1 MPQKKVTRV
10 EFPTKPLLPSQSTL
24 LKRVAAYARVSTV
37 KDSQENSLQSQQ
49 EYFTEYI
56 RHHPDWVFAG
66 MYTDDGVSG
75 LSIRR
80 RDNFNR
86 MVNDALDGKI
96 DLILTKSL
104 SRFARNTVDAL
115 TTIRKL
121 KAAGVAVYFQRENIN
136 TMDSTGEFLL
146 TLMSSFAE
154 EESRSISENVTWAV
168 RHRYAQGIY
177 HLPGLLL
184 GYRRSLDGEIQVD
197 EAGARV
203 VRFIYLLALAEKSS
217 TDICR
222 ILMEYNISSPGES
235 KVWESKTV
243 RSILKNEKYMG
254 DAILQKQVTVDF
266 LTKTSNYGLTVE
278 KKIIDAV
285 AVIANEN
292 RYHPVCDFLNAL
304 QWDGTERIR
313 FCLHRFLGSDTD
325 DYTYEALKLFLLGA
339 ISRAFKPGCKFEVM
353 LCLVGGQGAGKSS
366 FFRLLAVN
374 DDWFSDDLKKLDDE
388 NVYRKM
394 QGHWII
400 EMSEM
405 IATANA
411 KSIEEIKSFLS
422 RQKETYKIP
431 YETHPADRKRQCVFG
446 GSSNTLDFLPL
457 DRTGNRRFVPVMVY
471 PERAEVHILADEQAS
486 REYINQMWAEAMEI
500 YRSGNFRL
508 RFSPAMNAYLKA
520 HQKDFMPEDT
530 KAGQILDYLE
540 RYSGSIVCS
549 KQLYKEALGHDYDEP
564 KQWELREIND
574 IMNNA
579 VTGWRAF
586 SNPRYFPEPYR
597 RQKGWERIR
606 NDNEPDNSMDGFQE
620 IPTEEMEQ
628 LGLPEEWLKQK

>member
-1 MPQKKVTRV
+1 MQRESESEENVSWNEIAEVLDTEMSTV
-10 EFPTKPLLPSQSTL
+10 EDIRADLARNDKGNTCQTINNCMLVFQRDPLL
-24 LKRVAAYARVSTV
+24 KGA
-37 KDSQENSLQSQQ
+37 
-49 EYFTEYI
+49 I
-56 RHHPDWVFAG
+56 RKNE
-66 MYTDDGVSG
+66 
-75 LSIRR
+75 LS
-80 RDNFNR
+80 
-86 MVNDALDGKI
+86 GKI
-96 DLILTKSL
+96 DIVGNLGWQRTSSSLTD
-104 SRFARNTVDAL
+104 TD
-115 TTIRKL
+115 
-121 KAAGVAVYFQRENIN
+121 VYQIH
-136 TMDSTGEFLL
+136 
-146 TLMSSFAE
+146 
-154 EESRSISENVTWAV
+154 W
-168 RHRYAQGIY
+168 
-177 HLPGLLL
+177 
-184 GYRRSLDGEIQVD
+184 
-197 EAGARV
+197 
-203 VRFIYLLALAEKSS
+203 YLEK
-217 TDICR
+217 
-222 ILMEYNISSPGES
+222 
-235 KVWESKTV
+235 
-243 RSILKNEKYMG
+243 
-254 DAILQKQVTVDF
+254 
-266 LTKTSNYGLTVE
+266 NYGL
-278 KKIIDAV
+278 KNDRNINKAMNIV
-285 AVIANEN
+285 ASEN
-292 RYHPVCDFLNAL
+292 RYHPIRDCLEKL
-304 QWDGTERIR
+304 KWDGQPRIDNLLPR
-313 FCLHRFLGSDTD
+313 YLGADHD
-325 DYTYEALKLFLLGA
+325 DYTKEIMRLLMMAAIRRVYE
-339 ISRAFKPGCKFEVM
+339 PGCKFEIMV
-353 LCLVGGQGAGKSS
+353 CLVGGQGAGKST
-366 FFRLLAVN
+366 FFRFLAIN
-374 DDWFSDDLKKLDDE
+374 DEWFSDDLKRMDDD

-508 RFSPAMNAYLKA
+508 RFSPAMNDYLKA

-579 VTGWRAF
+579 VTGWMAF

>member
-1 MPQKKVTRV
+1 MSENGADVSWDDVGKVLEEEMSSAEDIQADLVRNN
-10 EFPTKPLLPSQSTL
+10 KGNICQSIDNCMTVFQRDLL
-24 LKRVAAYARVSTV
+24 LKGA
-37 KDSQENSLQSQQ
+37 
-49 EYFTEYI
+49 I
-56 RHHPDWVFAG
+56 RKNE
-66 MYTDDGVSG
+66 
-75 LSIRR
+75 LS
-80 RDNFNR
+80 
-86 MVNDALDGKI
+86 GKI
-96 DLILTKSL
+96 DIVGDLGWERTSSSLTD
-104 SRFARNTVDAL
+104 TD
-115 TTIRKL
+115 
-121 KAAGVAVYFQRENIN
+121 VYQ
-136 TMDSTGEFLL
+136 LH
-146 TLMSSFAE
+146 
-154 EESRSISENVTWAV
+154 W
-168 RHRYAQGIY
+168 
-177 HLPGLLL
+177 
-184 GYRRSLDGEIQVD
+184 
-197 EAGARV
+197 
-203 VRFIYLLALAEKSS
+203 YLEKQ
-217 TDICR
+217 
-222 ILMEYNISSPGES
+222 YG
-235 KVWESKTV
+235 
-243 RSILKNEKYMG
+243 LKNERNINKAMNI
-254 DAILQKQVTVDF
+254 AA
-266 LTKTSNYGLTVE
+266 SE
-278 KKIIDAV
+278 K
-285 AVIANEN
+285 
-292 RYHPVCDFLNAL
+292 RYHPIREYLEQLV
-304 QWDGTERIR
+304 WDGKHRIGR
-313 FCLHRFLGSDTD
+313 LLPK
-325 DYTYEALKLFLLGA
+325 YLGA
-339 ISRAFKPGCKFEVM
+339 EEDAYTREIMQLLMLAAIHRVYEPGCKYEIMV
-353 LCLVGGQGAGKSS
+353 CLVGGQGAGKST
-366 FFRLLAVN
+366 FFRFLAIK
-374 DDWFSDDLKKLDDE
+374 DEWFSDDLKRMDDD

>member
-1 MPQKKVTRV
+1 MQRESESEENVSWNEIAEVLDTEMSTV
-10 EFPTKPLLPSQSTL
+10 EDIRADLARNDKGNTCQTINNCMLVFQRDPLL
-24 LKRVAAYARVSTV
+24 KGA
-37 KDSQENSLQSQQ
+37 
-49 EYFTEYI
+49 I
-56 RHHPDWVFAG
+56 RKNE
-66 MYTDDGVSG
+66 
-75 LSIRR
+75 LS
-80 RDNFNR
+80 
-86 MVNDALDGKI
+86 GKI
-96 DLILTKSL
+96 DIVGNLGWQRTSSSLTD
-104 SRFARNTVDAL
+104 TD
-115 TTIRKL
+115 
-121 KAAGVAVYFQRENIN
+121 VYQIH
-136 TMDSTGEFLL
+136 
-146 TLMSSFAE
+146 
-154 EESRSISENVTWAV
+154 W
-168 RHRYAQGIY
+168 
-177 HLPGLLL
+177 
-184 GYRRSLDGEIQVD
+184 
-197 EAGARV
+197 
-203 VRFIYLLALAEKSS
+203 YLEK
-217 TDICR
+217 
-222 ILMEYNISSPGES
+222 
-235 KVWESKTV
+235 
-243 RSILKNEKYMG
+243 
-254 DAILQKQVTVDF
+254 
-266 LTKTSNYGLTVE
+266 NYGL
-278 KKIIDAV
+278 KNDRNINKAMNIV
-285 AVIANEN
+285 ASEN
-292 RYHPVCDFLNAL
+292 RYHPIRDCLEKL
-304 QWDGTERIR
+304 KWDGQPRIDNLLPR
-313 FCLHRFLGSDTD
+313 YLGADHD
-325 DYTYEALKLFLLGA
+325 DYTKEIMRLLMMAAIRRVYE
-339 ISRAFKPGCKFEVM
+339 PGCKFEIMV
-353 LCLVGGQGAGKSS
+353 CLVGGQGAGKST
-366 FFRLLAVN
+366 FFRFLAIN
-374 DDWFSDDLKKLDDE
+374 DEWFSDDLKRMDDD

>member
-1 MPQKKVTRV
+1 MQRESESEENVSWNEIGEVLDTEMSTV
-10 EFPTKPLLPSQSTL
+10 EDIRADLARNEKGNICQTINNCMLVFQRDPLL
-24 LKRVAAYARVSTV
+24 KGA
-37 KDSQENSLQSQQ
+37 
-49 EYFTEYI
+49 I
-56 RHHPDWVFAG
+56 RKNE
-66 MYTDDGVSG
+66 
-75 LSIRR
+75 LS
-80 RDNFNR
+80 
-86 MVNDALDGKI
+86 GKI
-96 DLILTKSL
+96 DIVGNLGWQRTSSSLTD
-104 SRFARNTVDAL
+104 TD
-115 TTIRKL
+115 
-121 KAAGVAVYFQRENIN
+121 VYQIH
-136 TMDSTGEFLL
+136 
-146 TLMSSFAE
+146 
-154 EESRSISENVTWAV
+154 W
-168 RHRYAQGIY
+168 
-177 HLPGLLL
+177 
-184 GYRRSLDGEIQVD
+184 
-197 EAGARV
+197 
-203 VRFIYLLALAEKSS
+203 YLEK
-217 TDICR
+217 
-222 ILMEYNISSPGES
+222 
-235 KVWESKTV
+235 
-243 RSILKNEKYMG
+243 
-254 DAILQKQVTVDF
+254 
-266 LTKTSNYGLTVE
+266 NYGL
-278 KKIIDAV
+278 KNDRNINKAMNIV
-285 AVIANEN
+285 ASEN
-292 RYHPVCDFLNAL
+292 KYHPIRDCLEKL
-304 QWDGTERIR
+304 KWDRLPRIDNLLPR
-313 FCLHRFLGSDTD
+313 YLGADHD
-325 DYTYEALKLFLLGA
+325 DYTKEIMRLLMLAAIRRVYE
-339 ISRAFKPGCKFEVM
+339 PGCKFEIMV
-353 LCLVGGQGAGKSS
+353 CLVGGQGAGKST
-366 FFRLLAVN
+366 FFLFLAIN
-374 DDWFSDDLKKLDDE
+374 DEWFADDLKRMDDD